1 MKIEIGDVLVLKKGH
16 PCGENNWKVIR
27 VGADVKLECQ
37 GCNRIVMIDRVT
49 LNKRIKKSIP
59 AK

>member
-49 LNKRIKKSIP
+49 LNKRIKKSTP

>member
-16 PCGENNWKVIR
+16 PCGENSWKVIR